1 MLDLVDDLVATHV
14 RRGGDEDPE
23 SVDAARGVWAE
34 HGLWT
39 LGAAEAEG
47 GGGADPATTM
57 LALARLAGT
66 WPALAWAGVQAH
78 AAALVAADGTDP
90 DLLAALH
97 QGEPVAVVA
106 LPAAGADAD
115 APAAEA
121 TSAIPA
127 TVERVDAAH
136 RSPRLVL
143 LTGGRSAVV
152 VPAAA
157 VGHGPTLGRT
167 GLDGVMTH
175 ACTLDPDAAGSRL
188 LDGPA
193 VGHARAWL
201 LIGAAAVAAGIAEAA
216 AQTARDYSRQRE
228 QFGAPLIELP
238 TVRASLADQATTVRR
253 LLRSTLS
260 ADPDD
265 LVGAAAAL
273 GPVLDDAF
281 AVVSAAV
288 QSLGGYG
295 YMAEYVVE
303 GMLRDLVSL
312 RAVSQAT
319 EEGRWAAT
327 MLVGVP

>member
-23 SVDAARGVWAE
+23 SVDVARGVWAE

-39 LGAAEAEG
+39 LGTAEAEG
-47 GGGADPATTM
+47 GGGANPETTM

-66 WPALAWAGVQAH
+66 WPALAWASVQAH
-78 AAALVAADGTDP
+78 AAALVTADGTDP

-106 LPAAGADAD
+106 LSAAGST
-115 APAAEA
+115 AEA
-121 TSAIPA
+121 RTTETTSATPT
-127 TVERVDAAH
+127 TVVRVDAAH
-136 RSPRLVL
+136 RSPRLIL
-143 LTGGRSAVV
+143 LTGDHNADI
-152 VPAAA
+152 AAA
-157 VGHGPTLGRT
+157 ATVSHGPTLGRT

-175 ACTLDPDAAGSRL
+175 ACTLDPDAAGGRSFR
-188 LDGPA
+188 GPA

-216 AQTARDYSRQRE
+216 AQIALDYSRQRE
-228 QFGAPLIELP
+228 QFGAPLIDLP

-273 GPVLDDAF
+273 GPALDDAF

-295 YMAEYVVE
+295 YMAEYAVE

-312 RAVSQAT
+312 RAASQAT